1 MPFQLS
7 QTQEKMAQMERQNSS
22 LNGRLFS
29 LLKKIE
35 NENKSETA
43 VLEQK
48 PSPPQTTSTEQQTKS
63 LKKQTSQLKVSQIS
77 TLEALANSLE
87 WINETSLR
95 RLDFNLPL
103 AGNESASTTTTT
115 KQLEKIQRILPTVSQ
130 YIQAFNSSLSSSS
143 SALVDSTLVYY
154 KRYALVFLE
163 FAYLS
168 LLHADVAYQ
177 NQKVNLSATFRHI
190 GEEVYKCLLAYRA
203 SKSTNYFRPVKED
216 GTLIISLKNWTM
228 VNFFD
233 VLTFNYK
240 YFLELLLKKQN
251 FSSL

>member
-1 MPFQLS
+1 MS
-7 QTQEKMAQMERQNSS
+7 QMERQNSS

-35 NENKSETA
+35 NENRLETV

-115 KQLEKIQRILPTVSQ
+115 TSKQLEKIQRILPTVSQ
-130 YIQAFNSSLSSSS
+130 YIQAFNSSSLSSST
-143 SALVDSTLVYY
+143 LGDST

-203 SKSTNYFRPVKED
+203 SKSTNYFRPVKEE
-216 GTLIISLKNWTM
+216 GN
-228 VNFFD
+228 
-233 VLTFNYK
+233 
-240 YFLELLLKKQN
+240 
-251 FSSL
+251 

>member
-1 MPFQLS
+1 MS
-7 QTQEKMAQMERQNSS
+7 QMERQNSS

-35 NENKSETA
+35 NENRSETA

-103 AGNESASTTTTT
+103 AGNDSSLTTTTT

-130 YIQAFNSSLSSSS
+130 YIQAFNSSSLSSST
-143 SALVDSTLVYY
+143 LGDST

-216 GTLIISLKNWTM
+216 GI
-228 VNFFD
+228 
-233 VLTFNYK
+233 
-240 YFLELLLKKQN
+240 
-251 FSSL
+251 